1 MRGKEFREYLWT
13 REQGEAQIEKA
24 VEAVRDFE
32 GELGDKTVESATLDD
47 LRGYLAC
54 LVSRGENSLDRL
66 VALSRYFYATDRN
79 DLYIYFTAVLGGRT
93 VLPSIS
99 ERLESLVD
107 EETMKRIFDGVG
119 MIPLGSPPE
128 DVPYVTQ
135 RLMERLMEEL
145 PPEVCRRVLAG
156 NHHRIPLEALR
167 RPQEALRGVGERRR
181 VPQGEA

>member
-1 MRGKEFREYLWT
+1 MREKEFREYLRT

-47 LRGYLAC
+47 LRGYVAL
-54 LVSRGENSLDRL
+54 LVSRRENSLDRL

-107 EETMKRIFDGVG
+107 EETMK
-119 MIPLGSPPE
+119 
-128 DVPYVTQ
+128 
-135 RLMERLMEEL
+135 
-145 PPEVCRRVLAG
+145 
-156 NHHRIPLEALR
+156 
-167 RPQEALRGVGERRR
+167 
-181 VPQGEA
+181 